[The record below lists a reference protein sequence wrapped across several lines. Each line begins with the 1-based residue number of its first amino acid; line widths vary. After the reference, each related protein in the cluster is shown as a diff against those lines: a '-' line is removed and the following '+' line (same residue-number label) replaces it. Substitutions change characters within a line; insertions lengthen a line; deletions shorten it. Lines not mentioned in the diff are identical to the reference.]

1 MLCLASEFLLLLL
14 FLFLSFTII
23 NQQPNQTQPP
33 HQKRKQKTK
42 IQNKTRF
49 HLSSYLSPILSL
61 QVWSFA
67 LLYCL
72 SGTIGYGINFAL
84 PLILHKGMG
93 LSTPVSQCLVT
104 PPYLAAAG
112 VTWIEAYYAD
122 QWRVRSPFILGN
134 CVAVGVGML
143 FFFGLLFIW
152 SSRPHRGKKLLMLY
166 ENMY

>member
-1 MLCLASEFLLLLL
+1 MSIFFSL
-14 FLFLSFTII
+14 FSLSLSLSPPSNPT
-23 NQQPNQTQPP
+23 QPNPP
-33 HQKRKQKTK
+33 TKKENKKLKTK
-42 IQNKTRF
+42 KKTRF

-134 CVAVGVGML
+134 CVAVGVGMFFFVSFCL
-143 FFFGLLFIW
+143 LIFFFG
-152 SSRPHRGKKLLMLY
+152 GVT
-166 ENMY
+166 

>member
-1 MLCLASEFLLLLL
+1 MLCLASEYF
-14 FLFLSFTII
+14 FFSFSFLSFTIT
-23 NQQPNQTQPP
+23 NQQLNPTHPP
-33 HQKRKQKTK
+33 KKKRKTN
-42 IQNKTRF
+42 NKKNPPRF

-72 SGTIGYGINFAL
+72 SGTIGYGVNFAL

-104 PPYLAAAG
+104 PPYLVAAG

-134 CVAVGVGML
+134 CVAVGVGM
-143 FFFGLLFIW
+143 FFSFSFPFFSFCLW
-152 SSRPHRGKKLLMLY
+152 SSHFTDGRILFY
-166 ENMY
+166 MY

>member
-1 MLCLASEFLLLLL
+1 MSIFSLF
-14 FLFLSFTII
+14 FLFSLFHYH
-23 NQQPNQTQPP
+23 QPATQLNPT
-33 HQKRKQKTK
+33 HQLKTK
-42 IQNKTRF
+42 KKTRF

-143 FFFGLLFIW
+143 FFFPFVSFSLPLFLWI
-152 SSRPHRGKKLLMLY
+152 SRPHERKKIAHVV
-166 ENMY
+166 

>member
-1 MLCLASEFLLLLL
+1 MMLCLASEYF
-14 FLFLSFTII
+14 FFSFSFLSFII
-23 NQQPNQTQPP
+23 TNQQLNPTHPP
-33 HQKRKQKTK
+33 QKKKRKKK
-42 IQNKTRF
+42 KLKKTRF

-104 PPYLAAAG
+104 PPYLVAAG

-122 QWRVRSPFILGN
+122 RWRVRSPFILGN

-143 FFFGLLFIW
+143 FLFSFFPPF
-152 SSRPHRGKKLLMLY
+152 SVDFSTPRKKKLA
-166 ENMY
+166 NVV

>member
-1 MLCLASEFLLLLL
+1 MSFFLLF
-14 FLFLSFTII
+14 FLFSLFHSSFPITNATQLNPTQII
-23 NQQPNQTQPP
+23 
-33 HQKRKQKTK
+33 HQKRKKK
-42 IQNKTRF
+42 LKKKTRF

-134 CVAVGVGML
+134 CVAVGVGMFFFFPL
-143 FFFGLLFIW
+143 FFFFLSVDF
-152 SSRPHRGKKLLMLY
+152 SPP
-166 ENMY
+166 

>member
-1 MLCLASEFLLLLL
+1 MLCLASEFPHLFLFP
-14 FLFLSFTII
+14 FLFLSSFPITNPI
-23 NQQPNQTQPP
+23 QPNPT
-33 HQKRKQKTK
+33 HQLKTK
-42 IQNKTRF
+42 IQKTRF

-143 FFFGLLFIW
+143 IFYLFFSFCLWI
-152 SSRPHRGKKLLMLY
+152 SRPHESKKIA
-166 ENMY
+166 NVV